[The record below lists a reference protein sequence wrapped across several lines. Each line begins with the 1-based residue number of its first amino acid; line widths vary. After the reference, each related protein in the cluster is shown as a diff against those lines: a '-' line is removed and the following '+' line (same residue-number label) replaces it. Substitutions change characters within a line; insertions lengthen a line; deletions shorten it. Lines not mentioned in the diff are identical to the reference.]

1 MQTVQHHL
9 ATGQARTL
17 AADSAALTL
26 KVLQGTVWLTQ
37 SGDAIDYF
45 LGPGQSMPL
54 GTARVVVQAE
64 GAYEAIFVVREAPSL
79 QPTSE
84 ARALA
89 EPATQGLSSANP

>member
-64 GAYEAIFVVREAPSL
+64 GDGTAVFVVRLAPSL
-79 QPTSE
+79 QATSHSH
-84 ARALA
+84 AQI
-89 EPATQGLSSANP
+89 ATDELSSPSA

>member
-64 GAYEAIFVVREAPSL
+64 GDGTAVFVVRVAPSL
-79 QPTSE
+79 QATSHVH
-84 ARALA
+84 AQI
-89 EPATQGLSSANP
+89 ATEELSSPNP

>member
-26 KVLQGTVWLTQ
+26 KVLQGTIWLTQ
-37 SGDAIDYF
+37 SGDASDYF

-64 GAYEAIFVVREAPSL
+64 GDGAAIFVLRVAPSL
-79 QPTSE
+79 QATSH
-84 ARALA
+84 AHAQIATA
-89 EPATQGLSSANP
+89 EISNPCA